1 MQDLILGIDVGATGM
16 KGGLVDVEKGEMVSE
31 RFKLPTPKPSKPASM
46 SKVMAEIVDHFK
58 YKGIVGCGFPS
69 IIKNN
74 IALSAANID
83 ESWIGTNVRKKFT
96 KSTGCNMVICNDADV
111 AGMAEMQFGQGRGVD
126 GLVIIITIGTG
137 LGSAVFMDGQ
147 LVPNTEFG
155 HLKFKDSIAE
165 KYCAGSTRKQL
176 DLSYEEWGHRFNEY
190 LAHVEHLFSPDLI
203 LLGGGTSKKF
213 KEFKQCITIDTPVKP
228 ASLLNNA
235 GIIGAAVL
243 AKKKSPDVVSKLSF

>member
-16 KGGLVDVEKGEMVSE
+16 KGGLVDVEKGEMVSD
-31 RFKLPTPKPSKPASM
+31 RFKLPTPKPAKPAAM
-46 SKVMAEIVDHFK
+46 AKVMSEIVDHFN
-58 YKGIVGCGFPS
+58 YKGVVGCGFPA
-69 IIKNN
+69 IIKNDT
-74 IALSAANID
+74 ALCAANID
-83 ESWIGTNVRKKFT
+83 KSWIGTNVSKKFS
-96 KSTGCNMVICNDADV
+96 KSTGCEMVICNDADV
-111 AGMAEMQFGQGRGVD
+111 AGLAEMQFGQGKGMN

-155 HLKFKDSIAE
+155 HLKFKKTIAE
-165 KYCAGSTRKQL
+165 KYCAGSTRKSL

-190 LAHVEHLFSPDLI
+190 LLHIEHLFSPDLI

-213 KEFKQCITIDTPVKP
+213 DQFKQCITVETSVKP
-228 ASLLNNA
+228 ATLLNNA

-243 AKKKSPDVVSKLSF
+243 AKKKSLDVVSKLSF